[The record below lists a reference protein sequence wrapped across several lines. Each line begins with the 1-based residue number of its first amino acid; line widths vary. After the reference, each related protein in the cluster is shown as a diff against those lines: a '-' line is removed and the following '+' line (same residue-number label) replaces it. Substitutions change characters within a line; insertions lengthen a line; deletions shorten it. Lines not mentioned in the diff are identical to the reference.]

1 MLSKCNNK
9 FLNIQEHV
17 VNKLWTSCEKSL
29 TIFEEEVLVIAYL
42 LIVINVSDIFNTSS
56 YYF

>member
-17 VNKLWTSCEKSL
+17 VNKLLTSCEKSL
-29 TIFEEEVLVIAYL
+29 TIFEEEVLVVAYL
-42 LIVINVSDIFNTSS
+42 LIVINVSDIFNSSS